1 MGNEIDICINNLKKY
16 VRIDRESIRHGQC
29 ESDYE
34 KFCEGHC
41 RDIEFLICAYENVTR
56 ELLARGEK

>member
-1 MGNEIDICINNLKKY
+1 MSEVDLHISNLKNY
-16 VRIDRESIRHGQC
+16 IRIDRENIRHNQC

-34 KFCEGHC
+34 QFCEGHC

-56 ELLARGEK
+56 ELLARGE